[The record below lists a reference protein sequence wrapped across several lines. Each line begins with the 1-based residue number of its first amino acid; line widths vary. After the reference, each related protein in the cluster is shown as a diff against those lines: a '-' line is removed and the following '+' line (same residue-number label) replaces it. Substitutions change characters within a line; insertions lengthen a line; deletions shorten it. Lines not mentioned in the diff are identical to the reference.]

1 MPLKHTKHQKIS
13 RKSWIIWGSIF
24 VFPFFFYPFARYSN
38 TISGYN
44 IHGLLEL
51 WAASI
56 AFSVAC
62 FMVLYYLAL
71 NRVFF
76 LCLSAA
82 FTLLGSENFI
92 QGLYIIDKSLGIKSL
107 LQGINLP
114 DTYIADRFLF
124 TASLIVGALFFK
136 DSISPNNKLKK
147 VFFLNTAL
155 FLVAVAA
162 TLLPI
167 FPLLSISYELNE
179 SIRYLLLFVSTGL
192 NILGIFLYIKMY
204 SEPKHHTPFTWS
216 IIASLITGLNAQIYL
231 VVSHYHSDIYF
242 DAAHIL
248 RLISCFFPLFGIGVS
263 MLNLYKR
270 EGELVRK
277 LSGSVKRERNLA
289 AQAAIADFERQR
301 ADELQKINK
310 ELDNFTYVVSHDL
323 RAPLRAIKSFGSFL
337 IEDYKKDLP
346 AEAQDYV
353 DEICK
358 GADRMNTLLDD
369 LLTLSRV
376 SRINNPFKIIDIQS
390 LFFAV
395 QKMLAFDIKQYNVKI
410 NILCTLPHIYGDPI
424 KLELVF
430 SNLLKNAIK
439 FSSKRTP
446 PIIEIGYADKPD
458 HHEFS
463 IKDNGIGI
471 DPKYNRHIFEL
482 FKRLHPSDQYEGTG
496 VGLNIVKKI
505 IDEHKGNVWVESEI
519 DKGAAFFFTIS
530 KHLEPEH

>member
-1 MPLKHTKHQKIS
+1 MPHTHAKHQKIS
-13 RKSWIIWGSIF
+13 RKSWIIWGFIF
-24 VFPFFFYPFARYSN
+24 VIPPIFYPFAYYSN
-38 TISGYN
+38 TISN
-44 IHGLLEL
+44 DIIHGLLEL

-56 AFSVAC
+56 AFSVAG

-76 LCLSAA
+76 LCLSAG
-82 FTLLGSENFI
+82 FTLLGSENII
-92 QGLYIIDKSLGIKSL
+92 QGLYIIDKSLGVNSFF
-107 LQGINLP
+107 QGIDLP
-114 DTYIADRFLF
+114 DTYIAGRLLF
-124 TASLIVGALFFK
+124 TASLIVGVLFFK

-155 FLVAVAA
+155 FLIAAVA
-162 TLLPI
+162 TLLPL
-167 FPLLSISYELNE
+167 FFSFSTSAEQNE
-179 SIRYLLLFVSTGL
+179 NIRYTLLWVSAAL
-192 NILGIFLYIKMY
+192 NIVGIFLYIKLY
-204 SEPKHHTPFTWS
+204 SHAKHHTPFVWS
-216 IIASLITGLNAQIYL
+216 IIASLITGLNALIYMIF
-231 VVSHYHSDIYF
+231 SKYHSDISF
-242 DAAHIL
+242 DTAHIL
-248 RLISCFFPLFGIGVS
+248 RLISCFFPLFGIGMS
-263 MLNLYKR
+263 LLNLYKR

-277 LSGSVKRERNLA
+277 LSGSIKRERDLA
-289 AQAAIADFERQR
+289 AKAAIADFERQR

-337 IEDYKKDLP
+337 VEDYKSTLP
-346 AEAQDYV
+346 SEAQEYI

-369 LLTLSRV
+369 LLTLSRI
-376 SRINNPFKIIDIQS
+376 SRINNPFKTIDIQNMF
-390 LFFAV
+390 LVV
-395 QKMLAFDIKQYNVKI
+395 QKMLEFDIKQYNVEI
-410 NILCTLPHIYGDPI
+410 NILSTLPHIYGDPI

-446 PIIEIGYADKPD
+446 PVIEIGYTDKPD
-458 HHEFS
+458 YHEFS

-505 IDEHKGNVWVESEI
+505 IDEHKGNVRVESEI
-519 DKGAAFFFTIS
+519 DKGATFFFTIS
-530 KHLEPEH
+530 KRLDPAH